1 VTIRRAYAAF
11 AAAVIIGCVLMPMMT
26 VKALAV
32 EPGIPGVSGSE
43 ALEEFENR
51 SYKYDNFWGEPYA
64 GSILSKQHAC
74 EPLPG
79 FISKDD
85 SLYDVD
91 VLFRVLKYGYAG
103 YQSFGG
109 DEVLLTGRA
118 WDPTNS

>member
-1 VTIRRAYAAF
+1 MRIRSGCAAF
-11 AAAVIIGCVLMPMMT
+11 ISAMILGCVLMPVMAARAWAT
-26 VKALAV
+26 
-32 EPGIPGVSGSE
+32 EPGIPDISGSGARE
-43 ALEEFENR
+43 GFEELLYSF
-51 SYKYDNFWGEPYA
+51 DNFWGEPYA